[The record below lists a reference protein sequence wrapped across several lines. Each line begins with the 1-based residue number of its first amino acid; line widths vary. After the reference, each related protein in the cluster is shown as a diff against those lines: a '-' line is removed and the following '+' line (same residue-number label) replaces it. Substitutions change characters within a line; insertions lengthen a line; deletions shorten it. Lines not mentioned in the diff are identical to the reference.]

1 MDFALQQLRKVR
13 PTLQKLRGVVDYR
26 PKFFAAPNPPPLQAT
41 LVTWGNQALVT
52 SADLT
57 LETWSQ

>member
-1 MDFALQQLRKVR
+1 MDCMLQQLRKVR
-13 PTLQKLRGVVDYR
+13 PSLQKLRGVVKYR
-26 PKFFAAPNPPPLQAT
+26 PQFFAAPNPPPLQAT
-41 LVTWGNQALVT
+41 LVSWGNNALVT